1 MTSFKAVSDKLHVAH
16 DWSKDPIGRPQY
28 VRIKF
33 ECEPRMGSWGVE
45 EFDAG
50 DQKLNLK
57 LQNKYFVTILSVRL
71 RSVERPRLE
80 DKKGVLNV
88 HTNTPSR
95 LRLDTIASE
104 VEEVEGEMEEDY
116 EDM

>member
-1 MTSFKAVSDKLHVAH
+1 MTV
-16 DWSKDPIGRPQY
+16 
-28 VRIKF
+28 
-33 ECEPRMGSWGVE
+33 
-45 EFDAG
+45 
-50 DQKLNLK
+50 
-57 LQNKYFVTILSVRL
+57 LSVRL